1 MYQNILIA
9 TDGSE
14 LAGKGVAQGL
24 SLAQA
29 VGAKVT
35 AVVVELPF
43 NGLVFGE
50 CEPDRVAEIA
60 ARVTKDEKEHAG
72 RILKDVAAAAKKCG
86 VACDT
91 IQVENPKPYEG
102 ILQVAD
108 DKKCDLI
115 VMGSHGRGGV
125 SGLLIGSVTNR
136 LIAHTKLPVLVC
148 H

>member
-14 LAGKGVAQGL
+14 LANKGIAEGL
-24 SLAQA
+24 ALAQA

-43 NGLVFGE
+43 DGRGFAE
-50 CEPDRVAEIA
+50 CEPDRVAEIVA
-60 ARVTKDEKEHAG
+60 HLTKDEKEHAG
-72 RILKDVAAAAKKCG
+72 RILADVAAAAQKRGISCEG
-86 VACDT
+86 VQ
-91 IQVENPKPYEG
+91 IENPRPHEG

-125 SGLLIGSVTNR
+125 SGILLGSVTNR
-136 LIAHTKLPVLVC
+136 VMAHTKLPVLVC

>member
-14 LAGKGVAQGL
+14 LADKGVAQGL

-35 AVVVELPF
+35 AVVVKLPF
-43 NGLVFGE
+43 NGLGFVE

-60 ARVTKDEKEHAG
+60 AHVDKEEQEQAG
-72 RILKDVAAAAKKCG
+72 RILGAIAAAAQERGISCDG
-86 VACDT
+86 V
-91 IQVENPKPYEG
+91 QVENPRPYEG

-108 DKKCDLI
+108 DRKCDLI
-115 VMGSHGRGGV
+115 VMGSHGHGGV
-125 SGLLIGSVTNR
+125 SGVLLGSVTNR